1 MLQRDDWALHQDGTR
16 PKRQVKGLLTD
27 QCLGRIGTVRSDQLE
42 LDLKALG
49 EQLAALEAARAEQD
63 SRLAALNHELEA
75 ERGRLAS
82 TGRAISDYEQ
92 KVNEKRSELERARA
106 EEAWQQL
113 DRILKERRKTGS
125 SAAEAAIRFLEQLAR
140 LDEQGAAAEAVAA
153 EAAAQSRVAGV
164 AVDDEVLQTIR
175 QLPDEMQDAW
185 LRLCDEV
192 RRRIDEHFE
201 DELVEAAARS
211 PMGHAIQELPTHL
224 QELARQRHLE
234 LFRHSPAAS

>member
-1 MLQRDDWALHQDGTR
+1 
-16 PKRQVKGLLTD
+16 
-27 QCLGRIGTVRSDQLE
+27 VRSDQLE

-49 EQLAALEAARAEQD
+49 DQLAALEAARAEQD
-63 SRLAALNHELEA
+63 SRLAALNKELEV

-82 TGRAISDYEQ
+82 TGRAIADFEQ

-106 EEAWQQL
+106 EEASQQL
-113 DRILKERRKTGS
+113 ERILKQWRKTGTS
-125 SAAEAAIRFLEQLAR
+125 AAKAATEFLDQLALLDEERAAAEAA
-140 LDEQGAAAEAVAA
+140 AA
-153 EAAAQSRVAGV
+153 EAAAQSKVAGV
-164 AVDDEVLQTIR
+164 AFDGEALQTIR
-175 QLPDEMQDAW
+175 GLPDEMQDAW
-185 LRLCDEV
+185 GRLCDEV

-234 LFRHSPAAS
+234 LFRNSPAAS